1 MGLIR
6 WLFGAGGA
14 QTIGAARQVAE
25 VFVPNATRAQ
35 ELAAEARAAALAQHA
50 AEFGQAR
57 TGAFDRLIDG
67 LNRLPRPALAL
78 GTIGLFVFA
87 MADPDAFAVRMRGLA
102 EVPEPLWWLL
112 GAIVGFYFGA
122 REAHHFRSV
131 RASLPLP
138 DLRAAAPAQPPAERN
153 AALEEWRAGVAA
165 APGGRQGG

>member
-1 MGLIR
+1 MGLMR
-6 WLFGAGGA
+6 WLFGTGA
-14 QTIGAARQVAE
+14 AQAIGAARGVAE

-35 ELAAEARAAALAQHA
+35 ELAAGARAAALAQHA
-50 AEFGQAR
+50 AEFGVAR

-78 GTIGLFVFA
+78 GTIALFVFA

-122 REAHHFRSV
+122 REAHHFRIAQS
-131 RASLPLP
+131 SLPPRETGPEPAAPIVPP
-138 DLRAAAPAQPPAERN
+138 DAAPAPNP
-153 AALEEWRAGVAA
+153 ALEEWRAG
-165 APGGRQGG
+165 QGG